1 MAGIADIVKIF
12 YSNGKN
18 VEAKFAN
25 DLVHEQGGEIIP
37 STEYE
42 DAHKHIDLF
51 WKYCEEKRKVGFDV
65 KGARKRSRY
74 DKEVNY
80 DSTWLELQNVNGQP
94 GSMYG
99 EADYIVF
106 EGKNNW
112 LITNRKQLLDK
123 LLTEIS
129 DDTLYTDNPKCYF
142 KKYQRA
148 KWGRND
154 IIVEVPVSFLEDCTV
169 KKIRKIC

>member
-1 MAGIADIVKIF
+1 MAGIGDIVKEF
-12 YSNGKN
+12 YNKGKD

-25 DLVHEQGGEIIP
+25 DLVIENGGEIIP
-37 STEYE
+37 ATDY
-42 DAHKHIDLF
+42 DDTQRHIDLF
-51 WKYCEEKRKVGFDV
+51 WNYSSNKRIVGFDV

>member
-12 YSNGKN
+12 YNKGKI

-25 DLVHEQGGEIIP
+25 DLVFEDGGEILP

-42 DAHKHIDLF
+42 DTQKHIDLF
-51 WKYCEEKRKVGFDV
+51 WKYCDEKRKVGFDV

-74 DKEVNY
+74 DKDVNY

-106 EGKNNW
+106 EGRNNW
-112 LITNRKQLLDK
+112 LITNRKQLLEK
-123 LLTEIS
+123 LLIEIS
-129 DDTLYTDNPKCYF
+129 DDTIYTDNPRCFF

-148 KWGRND
+148 KWGRKD

-169 KKIRKIC
+169 KKVKKLC